1 MPPKNSGHIPKSHKT
16 TQTPELLPK
25 KTITGNPR
33 NHWVLDCGYAQK
45 PCVGGRL
52 SPPCPSLSPPFTSTL
67 VQLLCI
73 AFTQLSGKTQGQK
86 AARASL
92 LHPSHCR
99 VWDFKVR
106 SEKQAARESSREPNC
121 GTPSVGMLWGMRWER
136 SKGFGPIPS
145 GHQHFPCLQSEF
157 SLCLKDGAPCWQWT
171 NPCGRCSQR
180 PSHHRASGTQKRALR
195 RPKDK
200 QVWDFEG
207 SQKLPRLISPFYG
220 LLFFA
225 GCFIS

>member
-16 TQTPELLPK
+16 TQTPELSPK

-33 NHWVLDCGYAQK
+33 NHWVLDRGYAQK

-67 VQLLCI
+67 VQLPCI

-92 LHPSHCR
+92 LHSSHCR
-99 VWDFKVR
+99 VWDFKVC
-106 SEKQAARESSREPNC
+106 SEKQAARESSGEPNC

-145 GHQHFPCLQSEF
+145 GHQRFPCLQSVF
-157 SLCLKDGAPCWQWT
+157 SLSEGRSSMLAVDKSMWAMLPAPIPPQGIGH
-171 NPCGRCSQR
+171 PKKSSAPPQR
-180 PSHHRASGTQKRALR
+180 QTSSG
-195 RPKDK
+195 
-200 QVWDFEG
+200 F
-207 SQKLPRLISPFYG
+207 
-220 LLFFA
+220 
-225 GCFIS
+225 